1 MNLKYIIMTLQ
12 KLIQQLK
19 DLEYLSNKE
28 DFEVTIDYPNPF
40 QMKITI
46 TK

>member
-1 MNLKYIIMTLQ
+1 MTLK

-19 DLEYLSNKE
+19 DLETLNTQVK
-28 DFEVTIDYPNPF
+28 DFNIEIDYPNPF

>member
-1 MNLKYIIMTLQ
+1 MTIK

-19 DLEYLSNKE
+19 DLETLNTQVE
-28 DFEVTIDYPNPF
+28 DFNVEIEYPNPF

-46 TK
+46 NK